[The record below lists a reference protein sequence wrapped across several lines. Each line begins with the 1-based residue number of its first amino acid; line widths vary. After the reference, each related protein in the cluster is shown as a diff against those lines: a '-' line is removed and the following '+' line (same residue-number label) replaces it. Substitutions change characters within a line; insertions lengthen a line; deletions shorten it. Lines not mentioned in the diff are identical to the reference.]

1 MLRVVNIT
9 AIDECGNSNNIYAP
23 LLVLDCKKPTPYC
36 KNGLVVEVGQTGNGE
51 VTKQAGNAVGI
62 TASAGG
68 KSAANLAEERIKQ
81 LIPMQQQS
89 QNEAGGSVYSAAT
102 PQPVSIYANASTSA
116 SGGQYTGGGTAQP
129 QTQAADGMQ
138 QTTSPFRAF
147 YPDACDVQRL
157 NYNDCNTVTMYP
169 RETTTHFASP
179 VPRETTTHFASP
191 VPTSSQ
197 TQ

>member
-1 MLRVVNIT
+1 MKSPPQVPVVSNDVMTPSTSGTT
-9 AIDECGNSNNIYAP
+9 AAAGDVTGQAKSSGN
-23 LLVLDCKKPTPYC
+23 T
-36 KNGLVVEVGQTGNGE
+36 GQTGSGE
-51 VTKQAGNAVGI
+51 VTRQAGNSTGI
-62 TASAGG
+62 SAATSG

-81 LIPMQQQS
+81 LIPMQQQN
-89 QNEAGGSVYSAAT
+89 QNEAGGSVYAAAA

-116 SGGQYTGGGTAQP
+116 SGGHYAGGGTAQP